1 VWLTRCDIENCQ
13 LNRLRRWPLTGVQLE
28 ADLIQRAWR
37 EPTLKGL
44 LETACHLLSEQG
56 FEVVIKGVDNLEQR
70 DLALN
75 LELGHYQ
82 GRLTSELMS
91 EDGFL
96 LTLASSEP
104 SFGQGHDASRRLSGS
119 VL

>member
-1 VWLTRCDIENCQ
+1 
-13 LNRLRRWPLTGVQLE
+13 
-28 ADLIQRAWR
+28 
-37 EPTLKGL
+37 L

-56 FEVVIKGVDNLEQR
+56 FELVIKGVDSLEQR